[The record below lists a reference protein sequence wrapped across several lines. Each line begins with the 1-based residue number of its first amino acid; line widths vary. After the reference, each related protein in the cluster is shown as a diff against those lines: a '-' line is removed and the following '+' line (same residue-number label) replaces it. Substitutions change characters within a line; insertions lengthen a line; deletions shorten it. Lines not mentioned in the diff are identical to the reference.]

1 MNDYRIIITGG
12 SGFIGTNLCEYLI
25 EKDFNF
31 INLDIHPPKNSNHL
45 KYWKELDIRDKS
57 NLNEI
62 MESFQP
68 SHILNLA
75 ADLGMDHNS
84 LENLQTNIIGVENIV
99 NSIKTVDSVKKA
111 LFVSSLLVC
120 ENGYIPTNETDY
132 CAPNFY
138 GESKVIGEKIIRENE
153 LNCEWAIIRPTSI
166 WGPWFDYSY
175 KTFFKMI
182 DKNKYMHLGDNEFQK
197 PACYV
202 GNTVYMM
209 MKILLDETKISD
221 KGTYYLADYPWYST
235 KKWAMTIQKTLSS
248 KRIRTAPMWLLRII
262 AFIGDIVKWVLK
274 VDPPLT
280 TFRLNNMLTG
290 GEYPINNTKEICSD
304 LPYNIE
310 KAVFTT
316 AKWMYE
322 NNLIKH
328 KPKVINSE
336 Q

>member
-1 MNDYRIIITGG
+1 MKNELLVVTGG

-31 INLDIHPPKNSNHL
+31 INLDIHPPKNSDHL

-68 SHILNLA
+68 THILNLA

-99 NSIKTVDSVKKA
+99 NAINSVESVKKVV
-111 LFVSSLLVC
+111 FTSSLLVC
-120 ENGYIPTNETDY
+120 KNGYIPNNDVDY

-138 GESKVIGEKIIRENE
+138 GESKVIGEKIVRKSK
-153 LNCEWAIIRPTSI
+153 LNCEWTIIRPTSI

-182 DKNKYMHLGDNEFQK
+182 DKNKYMHIGDKEFQK

-262 AFIGDIVKWVLK
+262 AFIGDIIKRVLK

-290 GEYPINNTKEICSD
+290 GEYRINNTKEICSD

-322 NNLIKH
+322 KKLIKH
-328 KPKVINSE
+328 KPEVINSE

>member
-1 MNDYRIIITGG
+1 MSNTRIIVTGG

-25 EKDFNF
+25 EKNYDF
-31 INLDIHPPKNSNHL
+31 INLDINPPKVTGHRE
-45 KYWKELDIRDKS
+45 YWKEIDIRDKGLLS
-57 NLNEI
+57 EI
-62 MESFQP
+62 IEYFKP
-68 SHILNLA
+68 TYIINLA

-84 LENLQTNIIGVENIV
+84 LENLQTNIIGVENIINAI
-99 NSIKTVDSVKKA
+99 NSVESVKKVV
-111 LFVSSLLVC
+111 FTSSLLVC
-120 ENGYIPTNETDY
+120 KNGYIPNNDVDY

-138 GESKVIGEKIIRENE
+138 GESKVIGEKIVRKSK
-153 LNCEWAIIRPTSI
+153 LNCEWTIIRPTSI

-182 DKNKYMHLGDNEFQK
+182 DKNKYMHIGDKEFQK

-262 AFIGDIVKWVLK
+262 AFIGDIIKRVLK

-290 GEYPINNTKEICSD
+290 GEYRINNTKEICSD

-322 NNLIKH
+322 KKLIKH
-328 KPKVINSE
+328 KPEVINSE